1 LPSERILAVD
11 GGQNISTRSSFSP
24 LDSDCD
30 GEVIVDVVVEVVEE
44 VGGGEVEEEEERC
57 SFR

>member
-1 LPSERILAVD
+1 LTSERISAVD
-11 GGQNISTRSSFSP
+11 GGQNINTRSSFSP

-30 GEVIVDVVVEVVEE
+30 GVDLVVELVKE
-44 VGGGEVEEEEERC
+44 VGGGEEEEEEEEEERC